1 MEPTSRLIVCGG
13 GESARTL
20 SFFPERQFFKVLR
33 ALGSAGC
40 MAAARGV
47 YSELLSAFKH
57 PGGLAM
63 PRLQTPGRQVPSAGQ
78 ANRAR
83 TGSMRRHFKDRLQG
97 LSAVFALI
105 WLHTDEFVKTRLA
118 LAVSSLVL
126 ASVFT
131 ALGPVA
137 LKNVVD
143 AIARDRPGTEVS
155 ITVLAILY
163 VLTQWLAR
171 GAGELRALLYA
182 YAERRMFRRLSENLF
197 AHVMRLPLRFHLGR
211 QTGAIGQT
219 LQNGLQGYEL
229 ILHHLVFTFL
239 PVVAELATIVIVL
252 ARLDQPIFFAFYAGA
267 ALCYA
272 FVFALTVSK
281 VMRTANAASA
291 TSIDASA
298 TMTDSILNYETVKY
312 FTAEPVVQEKV
323 SRALR
328 KTEKEW
334 VSFYRIYSVSGL
346 AVATTY
352 AAFLALTILYAVGQ
366 VQAGALTIGGF
377 VLVNTYMLQ
386 IVRPIEMLG
395 YAVQGF
401 SQGTAMLN
409 SMLTLL
415 QEAPEPQSLHATTP
429 RSGPGSLEFDSV
441 ALSYRSDRTILNG
454 VSFRIPAGKTL
465 GIVGTSGAGKSTL
478 VRLVTRLLEVDSGRI
493 LLDGAPIS
501 EMPLPVVRQSIA
513 VVPQDTVLFNDTIG
527 YNIAFG
533 KHGSTQQEIE
543 DAARVARLHDFIVSL
558 PDGYETRVGER
569 GVKLSGGEKQRVSIA
584 RAALKHPRIYV
595 FDEAT
600 SSLDSRT
607 ERQILRNLRHI
618 SSTHTTLVIAHR
630 LSTVV
635 HADEIVVL
643 DYGAIVE
650 RGTHASLLE
659 QNGRYAALWRAQQ
672 AAATQL
678 ENA

>member
-1 MEPTSRLIVCGG
+1 MRQP
-13 GESARTL
+13 L
-20 SFFPERQFFKVLR
+20 SDRFQSVKA
-33 ALGSAGC
+33 AL
-40 MAAARGV
+40 
-47 YSELLSAFKH
+47 
-57 PGGLAM
+57 
-63 PRLQTPGRQVPSAGQ
+63 
-78 ANRAR
+78 
-83 TGSMRRHFKDRLQG
+83 
-97 LSAVFALI
+97 ALI
-105 WLHTDEFVKTRLA
+105 WLHTDRFVKVRLF

-131 ALGPVA
+131 ALGPLA

-143 AIARDRPGTEVS
+143 AIAGDSTGTEVS
-155 ITVLAILY
+155 ITVLVILY

-171 GAGELRALLYA
+171 GTGELRALLYA
-182 YAERRMFRRLSENLF
+182 YAERRMFRTLSEKLF

-252 ARLDQPIFFAFYAGA
+252 VRLDQPIFFAFYAGA
-267 ALCYA
+267 SLCYA
-272 FVFALTVSK
+272 IVFGVTVSR
-281 VMRTANAASA
+281 VMKTANAASA

-312 FTAEPVVQEKV
+312 FAAERVVQEKV

-328 KTEKEW
+328 KTEREW
-334 VSFYRIYSVSGL
+334 VSFYRLYSMSGL

-352 AAFLALTILYAVGQ
+352 AAFLALTILYAVKQ
-366 VQAGALTIGGF
+366 VQVGAMTIGGF

-386 IVRPIEMLG
+386 IIRPIEMLG

-401 SQGTAMLN
+401 SQGIAMLD
-409 SMLTLL
+409 SMLKLL
-415 QEAPEPQSLHATTP
+415 QERPESDDAAATVATT
-429 RSGPGSLEFDSV
+429 GPGSLEFDSV
-441 ALSYRSDRTILNG
+441 SVSYRSDRTILDG

-465 GIVGTSGAGKSTL
+465 GIVGTSGAGKSTI
-478 VRLVTRLLEVDSGRI
+478 VRLVTRLLEADSGRI
-493 LLDGAPIS
+493 LLDGMPIAQ
-501 EMPLPVVRQSIA
+501 MPLSAVRQAIA

-533 KHGSTQQEIE
+533 KEGCTQQEIE
-543 DAARVARLHDFIVSL
+543 EAARLAHLHEFIVSL
-558 PDGYETRVGER
+558 PEGYETQVGER

-600 SSLDSRT
+600 SSLDSKT
-607 ERQILRNLRHI
+607 ERQILHNLREI
-618 SSTHTTLVIAHR
+618 SSEQTTLVIAHR

-643 DYGAIVE
+643 EHGTIVE
-650 RGTHASLLE
+650 RGTHASLID
-659 QNGRYAALWRAQQ
+659 QNNRYAALWRAQQ
-672 AAATQL
+672 AASPLGAAMQTVVVV
-678 ENA
+678 ENGNVPSS

>member
-1 MEPTSRLIVCGG
+1 MRQP
-13 GESARTL
+13 L
-20 SFFPERQFFKVLR
+20 SDRFQSVKA
-33 ALGSAGC
+33 AL
-40 MAAARGV
+40 
-47 YSELLSAFKH
+47 
-57 PGGLAM
+57 
-63 PRLQTPGRQVPSAGQ
+63 
-78 ANRAR
+78 
-83 TGSMRRHFKDRLQG
+83 
-97 LSAVFALI
+97 ALI
-105 WLHTDEFVKTRLA
+105 WLHTDRFVKVRLF

-131 ALGPVA
+131 ALGPLA

-143 AIARDRPGTEVS
+143 AIAGDRTGTEVS
-155 ITVLAILY
+155 ITVLVILY

-171 GAGELRALLYA
+171 GTGELRALLYA
-182 YAERRMFRRLSENLF
+182 YAERRLFRTLSEKLF

-219 LQNGLQGYEL
+219 LQNGLEGYQL

-252 ARLDQPIFFAFYAGA
+252 VRLDQPIFFAFYAGA
-267 ALCYA
+267 SLCYA
-272 FVFALTVSK
+272 IVFGVTVSR
-281 VMRTANAASA
+281 VMKTANAASA

-312 FTAEPVVQEKV
+312 FAAERVVQEKV

-328 KTEKEW
+328 KTEREW
-334 VSFYRIYSVSGL
+334 VSFYRLYSMSGL

-352 AAFLALTILYAVGQ
+352 AAFLALTILYAVKQ
-366 VQAGALTIGGF
+366 VQVGAMTIGGF

-386 IVRPIEMLG
+386 IIRPIEMLG

-401 SQGTAMLN
+401 SQGIAMLD
-409 SMLTLL
+409 SMLKLL
-415 QEAPEPQSLHATTP
+415 QERPESDDAAATVATT
-429 RSGPGSLEFDSV
+429 GPGSLEFDSV
-441 ALSYRSDRTILNG
+441 SVSYRSDRTILDG

-465 GIVGTSGAGKSTL
+465 GIVGTSGAGKSTI
-478 VRLVTRLLEVDSGRI
+478 VRLVTRLLEADSGRI
-493 LLDGAPIS
+493 LLDGMPIAQ
-501 EMPLPVVRQSIA
+501 MPLSAVRQAIA

-533 KHGSTQQEIE
+533 KEGCTQQEIE
-543 DAARVARLHDFIVSL
+543 EAARLAHLHEFIVSL
-558 PDGYETRVGER
+558 PDGYETQVGER

-600 SSLDSRT
+600 SSLDSKT
-607 ERQILRNLRHI
+607 ERQILHNLREI
-618 SSTHTTLVIAHR
+618 SSEQTTLVIAHR

-643 DYGAIVE
+643 EHGTIVE
-650 RGTHASLLE
+650 RGTHASLIE
-659 QNGRYAALWRAQQ
+659 QNNRYAALWRAQQ
-672 AAATQL
+672 AASPLGPAMQTVVVV
-678 ENA
+678 ENGNVPSS

>member
-1 MEPTSRLIVCGG
+1 
-13 GESARTL
+13 
-20 SFFPERQFFKVLR
+20 
-33 ALGSAGC
+33 
-40 MAAARGV
+40 
-47 YSELLSAFKH
+47 
-57 PGGLAM
+57 
-63 PRLQTPGRQVPSAGQ
+63 
-78 ANRAR
+78 
-83 TGSMRRHFKDRLQG
+83 MRRQLNDRLDNIR
-97 LSAVFALI
+97 AVFALI
-105 WLHTDEFVKTRLA
+105 WLHTDRFVKIRLA

-126 ASVFT
+126 ASIFT

-143 AIARDRPGTEVS
+143 ALAGDHPAAEVS
-155 ITVLAILY
+155 ITLLAILY

-182 YAERRMFRRLSENLF
+182 YAERRMFRTLSENLF

-239 PVVAELATIVIVL
+239 PVVAELGTIVIVL
-252 ARLDQPIFFAFYAGA
+252 ARMDQPMFFVFYAGA
-267 ALCYA
+267 SLCYA
-272 FVFALTVSK
+272 IVFSFTVSK
-281 VMRTANAASA
+281 VMRTANAASE

-323 SRALR
+323 SRALK

-334 VSFYRIYSVSGL
+334 VGFYRIYSVSGL

-352 AAFLALTILYAVGQ
+352 AGFLALTILYAIGQ

-386 IVRPIEMLG
+386 IIRPIEMLG

-401 SQGTAMLN
+401 SQGIAMLT

-415 QEAPEPQSLHATTP
+415 QEAPEPESMDAATP
-429 RSGPGSLEFDSV
+429 SSGPGSLEFDSV

-454 VSFRIPAGKTL
+454 VSFHIPAGKTL
-465 GIVGTSGAGKSTL
+465 GIVGTSGAGKSTI
-478 VRLVTRLLEVDSGRI
+478 VRLVTRLLEADSGRI
-493 LLDGAPIS
+493 LLDGVPVS
-501 EMPLPVVRQSIA
+501 KLPLAVVRQAIA
-513 VVPQDTVLFNDTIG
+513 VVPQDTVLFNETIG

-533 KHGSTQQEIE
+533 KHGSSQQEIE
-543 DAARVARLHDFIVSL
+543 SAARVAHLHDFIMSL
-558 PDGYETRVGER
+558 PEGYQTQVGER

-584 RAALKHPRIYV
+584 RAALKHPRIYI

-607 ERQILRNLRHI
+607 ERQILRNLRDI

-643 DYGAIVE
+643 DHGAIME
-650 RGTHASLLE
+650 RGTHSSLLE
-659 QNGRYAALWRAQQ
+659 QSGRYAALWCAQQ
-672 AAATQL
+672 IAASQF

>member
-1 MEPTSRLIVCGG
+1 
-13 GESARTL
+13 
-20 SFFPERQFFKVLR
+20 
-33 ALGSAGC
+33 
-40 MAAARGV
+40 
-47 YSELLSAFKH
+47 
-57 PGGLAM
+57 
-63 PRLQTPGRQVPSAGQ
+63 
-78 ANRAR
+78 
-83 TGSMRRHFKDRLQG
+83 MRRQLKDRLASVRSV
-97 LSAVFALI
+97 LALI
-105 WLHTDEFVKTRLA
+105 WLHTDQFVKIRLA

-126 ASVFT
+126 ASIFT

-143 AIARDRPGTEVS
+143 AIAGDRPDTEVS

-163 VLTQWLAR
+163 VLTQWMAR

-182 YAERRMFRRLSENLF
+182 YAERRMFRTLSENLF

-239 PVVAELATIVIVL
+239 PIVAELVTIVIVL
-252 ARLDQPIFFAFYAGA
+252 AGLDQPMFFVFYAGA
-267 ALCYA
+267 SCCYA
-272 FVFALTVSK
+272 IVFGFTVSK
-281 VMRTANAASA
+281 VMRTANAASEM
-291 TSIDASA
+291 SIDASA

-323 SRALR
+323 SRALK

-334 VSFYRIYSVSGL
+334 VSFYRMYSVSGL

-401 SQGTAMLN
+401 SQGTAMLT

-415 QEAPEPQSLHATTP
+415 REAPEPEYLDAATP
-429 RSGPGSLEFDSV
+429 QSGPGTLEFDSV
-441 ALSYRSDRTILNG
+441 AVSYRSDRTILNG

-465 GIVGTSGAGKSTL
+465 GIVGTSGAGKSTI

-493 LLDGAPIS
+493 VLDGAPVS
-501 EMPLPVVRQSIA
+501 EMSLAVVRQAIA

-533 KHGSTQQEIE
+533 KHGSSQQEIE
-543 DAARVARLHDFIVSL
+543 DAARVAHLHDFIMSL
-558 PDGYETRVGER
+558 PDGYQTQVGER

-607 ERQILRNLRHI
+607 EQQILRNLRDI
-618 SSTHTTLVIAHR
+618 SSAHTTLVIAHR

-643 DYGAIVE
+643 DHGAIVE
-650 RGTHASLLE
+650 RGTHSSLLE
-659 QNGRYAALWRAQQ
+659 HNCRYAALWRAQQ
-672 AAATQL
+672 SAASHL